1 MIWRKSENL
10 DFQLFPK
17 QKRPYFLAFVIK
29 VKYNFIYI
37 RPTVQVFVVEIFEEI
52 LEEILEV
59 CFELAAFNLPLPPYL
74 RQFDIFS

>member
-29 VKYNFIYI
+29 VKYNIIYI
-37 RPTVQVFVVEIFEEI
+37 RPTVQVFVGEI
-52 LEEILEV
+52 LKKFLKYVLSKQLLIYPYPHIED
-59 CFELAAFNLPLPPYL
+59 NLT
-74 RQFDIFS
+74 FFS

>member
-29 VKYNFIYI
+29 VKYNIIYI
-37 RPTVQVFVVEIFEEI
+37 RPTVQVFVGEIFEEI
-52 LEEILEV
+52 LKV
-59 CFELAAFNLPLPPYL
+59 CFE
-74 RQFDIFS
+74 